1 MQDNLTSKTR
11 KRTIGILLGIG
22 LTAGVLGG
30 LLGIGGGVF
39 IVPALVFF
47 LAFSQHRAQ
56 GTSLAIVL
64 ALSLSSVI
72 TYSYH
77 HSVNLLIAGEIAAGG
92 VVGAMIGG
100 TIVAKIKNKQ
110 LRRLFSLFM
119 VAAAVKMI
127 YDGCMGHTGH
137 AGTAALVGTGLT
149 LSGALLGLGT
159 GLLAGFLSSLL
170 GVGGGIVMVPMIT
183 MFLGFSQQQAQG
195 ISLAAMMPIAFT
207 GMLKHHKLGNVE
219 FSVAAWVAPGAVVG
233 AVIGSKL
240 ANIMDGNT
248 LKLAFGIFLIV
259 MAGLMAAKK

>member
-1 MQDNLTSKTR
+1 MPDNLTSKAK
-11 KRTIGILLGIG
+11 KRTIGILLVIG

-72 TYSYH
+72 AYSYYQ
-77 HSVNLLIAGEIAAGG
+77 SVNLLVAGEIAIGG
-92 VVGAMIGG
+92 VLGAMIGG

-119 VAAAVKMI
+119 VAAAIKMI

-137 AGTAALVGTGLT
+137 AGAVALVSGLS

-219 FSVAAWVAPGAVVG
+219 FKVATWVTLGAVVG

-240 ANIMDGNT
+240 AHILNGGT